1 MDQPSI
7 FRRSFYPVSYAANIL
22 RQFPLDPSSEYCV
35 LNIVS
40 FQFVIQHF
48 GFRMGRQIIGP
59 IGNFLPDS
67 PNCRH
72 AADAKLIRQLG

>member
-7 FRRSFYPVSYAANIL
+7 FHRSFYPVSYAANIL

-35 LNIVS
+35 LNILS

-48 GFRMGRQIIGP
+48 GFRMG
-59 IGNFLPDS
+59 
-67 PNCRH
+67 
-72 AADAKLIRQLG
+72 